1 MCVSEY
7 RRLCATFAHI
17 CTNICCRRVAIP
29 IQNIMCDLI
38 SKDKII
44 CHLLQ
49 SNNLKSS
56 VWIQQIW
63 SWTKIK
69 KSGWC
74 QFKWQG
80 GHCGAHLSQGG
91 SFGPRP
97 RGVLMPPIKR
107 EMPALQWRYI
117 VSKSKM
123 VKSEWYFPTV
133 CSVKDTKPMCN
144 HHGTPLNLGAHWRH
158 KVSLIDIVP
167 GKGTGFLGL
176 FLEAF
181 ISLLSLLLRISFLCF
196 IIKIAKLIRAP
207 G

>member
-1 MCVSEY
+1 MTAQAHWTLRQKIEMIVHDFFLKMCVSEY

-117 VSKSKM
+117 VSKRKM
-123 VKSEWYFPTV
+123 VKSGWHLMDLFCE
-133 CSVKDTKPMCN
+133 
-144 HHGTPLNLGAHWRH
+144 RH
-158 KVSLIDIVP
+158 QTYLQPPWHTTASRSTLHN
-167 GKGTGFLGL
+167 
-176 FLEAF
+176 
-181 ISLLSLLLRISFLCF
+181 
-196 IIKIAKLIRAP
+196 AP
-207 G
+207 AVN